1 MGQRLNIEIEE
12 NDEVL
17 ANAYYHWS
25 GYTSSALEITKII
38 LNNLLKVN
46 YENRTINAVK
56 LLETTGAKLT
66 GNEITY
72 ILKEIPEANKFSF
85 EVATDRNEGLIAVS
99 KEGKQE
105 TRDWGEARVTIDLT
119 NKIVDFQAIC
129 GHDSKEEFEEAYESK
144 CDFSTYEDINFCGIP
159 FDEFDKVN
167 RFVIGLLNKGVYG
180 FQTKND
186 KVWGFIA

>member
-66 GNEITY
+66 KNEITY

-85 EVATDRNEGLIAVS
+85 EVATDRNEGLIAIS
-99 KEGKQE
+99 EEEKQE
-105 TRDWGEARVTIDLT
+105 TRDWGEARVTINLT
-119 NKIVDFQAIC
+119 NNTVNFQAIC
-129 GHDSKEEFEEAYESK
+129 GYDSEEEFEEAYEKK
-144 CDFSTYEDINFCGIP
+144 CDYPIYEDIDFCDIS
-159 FDEFDKVN
+159 FDEFDKISG
-167 RFVIGLLNKGVYG
+167 FVSGLLNKGVDG
-180 FQTKND
+180 FRTNNG